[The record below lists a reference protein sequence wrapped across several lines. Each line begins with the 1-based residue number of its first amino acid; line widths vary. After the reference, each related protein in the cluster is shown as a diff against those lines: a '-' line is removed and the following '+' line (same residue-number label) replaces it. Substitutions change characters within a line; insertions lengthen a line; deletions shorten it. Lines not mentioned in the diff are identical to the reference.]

1 MISEGK
7 KAAEKG
13 EKEQPER
20 LLKNKKIGIT
30 QIKRGR
36 VQEGMMNS
44 MRCDKIKQVM
54 TKVATGFNIMEDE
67 HSQDSQVD
75 QLSM

>member
-1 MISEGK
+1 MVSEGK

-20 LLKNKKIGIT
+20 LLKNKKTGIT
-30 QIKRGR
+30 QIKQGR

-44 MRCDKIKQVM
+44 MRCNKIQ
-54 TKVATGFNIMEDE
+54 ASNG
-67 HSQDSQVD
+67 
-75 QLSM
+75 